1 MLSEEKAVC
10 VLGVC
15 VLGVCVLGETYF
27 LQFAL
32 LFHQAL
38 FPISHKCL
46 ALPYVQSS
54 VLEVQ

>member
-1 MLSEEKAVC
+1 MLSEEKA
-10 VLGVC
+10 VC

-38 FPISHKCL
+38 FPVSHKCL

>member
-1 MLSEEKAVC
+1 MLSEETAVC

-15 VLGVCVLGETYF
+15 VGETYF

-32 LFHQAL
+32 LFRQAL
-38 FPISHKCL
+38 FPVSHKCL
-46 ALPYVQSS
+46 ALPYGQSS